1 VPIRCRRPTR
11 IATGIDGDALLML
24 SAGQGN
30 VSAMETLV
38 RKHRGGVRF
47 YVYRMVRDYS
57 VSEDLAQDVF
67 LKVHRY
73 RKGYRVTARFTT
85 WLYRIAEHV
94 ALNWLRDNARSR
106 ANEPLESTRG
116 DDFNPRQLQ
125 DVTPRVDEL
134 LMQQVLRREV
144 RQAVNRLPERQRAV
158 VVLHKFDGLRCE
170 EIARRLG
177 CSHQAVRSLLCR
189 AYATLRESLA
199 TAR

>member
-1 VPIRCRRPTR
+1 MGV
-11 IATGIDGDALLML
+11 DGDALLML
-24 SAGQGN
+24 SAGEGN

-38 RKHRGGVRF
+38 RKHRGGVRY

-67 LKVHRY
+67 LKLHRY

-106 ANEPLESTRG
+106 SNEPLESARG
-116 DDFNPRQLQ
+116 DDFNPRQFP
-125 DVTPRVDEL
+125 DATPRVDER
-134 LMQQVLRREV
+134 LMQQVLRRQV

-158 VVLHKFDGLRCE
+158 VLLHKFEGLRCE
-170 EIARRLG
+170 EIAGRLG

>member
-1 VPIRCRRPTR
+1 MSV
-11 IATGIDGDALLML
+11 ADADALLML
-24 SAGQGN
+24 SAGEGN

-38 RKHRGGVRF
+38 RKHRGGVRY
-47 YVYRMVRDYS
+47 YVYRMVRDYT

-106 ANEPLESTRG
+106 SSEPLEATRG
-116 DDFNPRQLQ
+116 DDSNSRQFP
-125 DVTPRVDEL
+125 DATPRVDEL
-134 LMQQVLRREV
+134 LMQQVVRSEV
-144 RQAVNRLPERQRAV
+144 RRAVNQLPERQRV
-158 VVLHKFDGLRCE
+158 VVVMHKFEGLRCE